1 MDRATSWRGRVWRV
15 VNSEPVPE
23 GSHLTVCQLADFIA
37 RAISQPGGVDVN
49 TVTVWPI
56 GAPV

>member
-1 MDRATSWRGRVWRV
+1 V
-15 VNSEPVPE
+15 VNSVPVPE
-23 GSHLTVCQLADFIA
+23 GSHLTVCLLADSIA
-37 RAISQPGGVDVN
+37 RAISQLGGVDVN